1 LNPDFGDIPIIDTH
15 EHLAKVYHW
24 RPEVVGLLHF
34 VLENHY
40 LMAGVAAGD
49 SKCAGRDWMDEGATP
64 YWALT
69 KAEGVVPAADEEA
82 GMAYII
88 ERLPTVALTSD
99 WKAFEITLR
108 ELYGLDGF
116 LVTRE
121 NWRALDTQVRR
132 RYKARDQ
139 WYREVLARAGIRLVF
154 WCYGKPLLDGCRGVL
169 NAMDFLH
176 QAKDDTRDSEA
187 LAARFEA
194 WLDGEIASYNPVSMK
209 IGFAYYRDVAVARRP
224 HREVDAALRA
234 LSPEKALTESR
245 TVDDFVHELAAR
257 VAPARGLALQVH
269 TGTLAG
275 NVFEQPLLE
284 TYAARLEPFIAR
296 HPDANFDV
304 FHGSFPQW
312 GEAVT
317 LARKYPNVYLNM
329 CWVTGLSESMAEAM
343 LTAAFDAVPVNKIM
357 WGGDAHSPEMAYG
370 LAALFRDILARALAR
385 RGLSA
390 KLKRDAAEWV
400 LWRSAATLYRLPAP

>member
-116 LVTRE
+116 LVTRPPP
-121 NWRALDTQVRR
+121 LQG
-132 RYKARDQ
+132 ARPVVQ
-139 WYREVLARAGIRLVF
+139 GGPRAGRDTLGLLVLRKAAPGRLPRRLERH
-154 WCYGKPLLDGCRGVL
+154 GLPPPGQGRHKGLRGPRREIRGV
-169 NAMDFLH
+169 AGR
-176 QAKDDTRDSEA
+176 RD
-187 LAARFEA
+187 
-194 WLDGEIASYNPVSMK
+194 
-209 IGFAYYRDVAVARRP
+209 
-224 HREVDAALRA
+224 
-234 LSPEKALTESR
+234 
-245 TVDDFVHELAAR
+245 R
-257 VAPARGLALQVH
+257 VV
-269 TGTLAG
+269 
-275 NVFEQPLLE
+275 
-284 TYAARLEPFIAR
+284 
-296 HPDANFDV
+296 
-304 FHGSFPQW
+304 
-312 GEAVT
+312 
-317 LARKYPNVYLNM
+317 
-329 CWVTGLSESMAEAM
+329 
-343 LTAAFDAVPVNKIM
+343 
-357 WGGDAHSPEMAYG
+357 
-370 LAALFRDILARALAR
+370 
-385 RGLSA
+385 
-390 KLKRDAAEWV
+390 
-400 LWRSAATLYRLPAP
+400 